1 MNFKE
6 KYYIE
11 CSLNLLI
18 EVSEENREKVM
29 KKISGI
35 ISSALKDE
43 KVMHVSKN
51 ISLTSE
57 HDIALSMARFDPTD
71 IN

>member
-11 CSLNLLI
+11 CNLNLLI
-18 EVSEENREKVM
+18 EVDEESRDKVM
-29 KKISGI
+29 KKINRI
-35 ISSALKDE
+35 ISSALRGE
-43 KVMHVSKN
+43 KVIHVSKN
-51 ISLTSE
+51 IDLVSDRDLV
-57 HDIALSMARFDPTD
+57 LSTTAYDPDT